1 MCKTSEL
8 KKSLMNTGNIKKT
21 KRALRGKT
29 SSHELRLKTSKG
41 PIHRELVDMIR
52 LSHFYVW
59 CQAAEW
65 F

>member
-8 KKSLMNTGNIKKT
+8 KKSLMYSGNRKKT
-21 KRALRGKT
+21 KWALRGKT

-41 PIHRELVDMIR
+41 PIHRELMDMIR

-59 CQAAEW
+59 CEAAEW

>member
-1 MCKTSEL
+1 MCKISEL
-8 KKSLMNTGNIKKT
+8 KKSLVYSRNRKKT
-21 KRALRGKT
+21 KRALRGRT

-52 LSHFYVW
+52 HSHFYVW
-59 CQAAEW
+59 SEAFEW